1 MAGGKIVNGV
11 EVPLDAK
18 DLAEI
23 SDREAKYQ
31 AQKAEYS
38 KVAYLDSRKLEY
50 PAIQDQ
56 LLMLWDSMDSGEM
69 PQSKAFYDTI
79 KAINDKYP
87 KSVV

>member
-1 MAGGKIVNGV
+1 MKIVNGV

-23 SDREAKYQ
+23 ADREAKDI
-31 AQKAEYS
+31 AQKAEYA

-56 LLMLWDSMDSGEM
+56 LLMLWDSMDSGEI
-69 PQSKAFYDTI
+69 PQSKVFYDAI

-87 KSVV
+87 KPVL